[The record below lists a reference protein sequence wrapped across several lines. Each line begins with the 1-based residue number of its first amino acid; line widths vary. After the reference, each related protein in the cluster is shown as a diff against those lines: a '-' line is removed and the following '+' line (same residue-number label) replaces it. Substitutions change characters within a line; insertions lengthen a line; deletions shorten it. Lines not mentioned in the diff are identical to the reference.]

1 MAENF
6 SDEGLTLIL
15 NHFPRQSVALPS
27 TVFLGLF
34 TAQSIST
41 VPPRGQVLG
50 SAPPV
55 TGVVEPTDGVGAYA
69 RPAVTPNSIWG
80 APVVSGG
87 GVRTTTTSPI
97 SFAESTTG
105 GYSPTSQKGFIVV
118 NQLAQ
123 GAGSIAYG
131 YANFDEAVALVV
143 DAGGFVVKITPT
155 WHWDI

>member
-1 MAENF
+1 MAELF
-6 SDEGLTLIL
+6 TDEGLTRIL
-15 NHFPRQSVALPS
+15 DHFPRQSVAMPA
-27 TVFLGLF
+27 TCFLGLF
-34 TAQSIST
+34 TAQT
-41 VPPRGQVLG
+41 VTTTPPRAQALG
-50 SAPPV
+50 GTPPISGV
-55 TGVVEPTDGVGAYA
+55 TEPTAGTGAYA
-69 RPAVTPNSIWG
+69 RPAVTPNSLWG

-87 GVRTTTTSPI
+87 GVRTTTTSPV

-105 GYSPTSQKGFIVV
+105 GYSPTSQKGFFIT

-123 GAGSIAYG
+123 GTGSIGYG